1 MRQGKRKEEK
11 KGKEKR
17 DNKLFLYAQE
27 ALNIMKD
34 MQKYISDIYRKKN
47 ALHLLD
53 GARYFLM
60 NIAM

>member
-1 MRQGKRKEEK
+1 MLPEKRKEEK

-34 MQKYISDIYRKKN
+34 MQKYISDIYRKKT
-47 ALHLLD
+47 
-53 GARYFLM
+53 RFICLM
-60 NIAM
+60 ERVIF